1 MKTAELLAR
10 KPTSIVCVNPGES
23 LRKCVDLMNERR
35 IGALMVMNDG
45 DGAVAGILSERDILR
60 NRCEANSEDCTMTAQ
75 DIMTPA
81 DKLVTAT
88 ADTRIDD
95 VMSMMTEN
103 KVRHLPVMEGNAL
116 KGIISI
122 GDVVKA
128 LLDAALEENKNMKEY
143 MFGRDPVL

>member
-10 KPTSIVCVNPGES
+10 KSTDIVCVSPGEP
-23 LRKCVDLMNERR
+23 LNKCIDLMNDRR
-35 IGALMVMNDG
+35 IGALMVVNENG
-45 DGAVAGILSERDILR
+45 GVAGLLSERDILR
-60 NRCEANSEDCTMTAQ
+60 NRCEASKTECPMKAQ

-88 ADTRIDD
+88 AETRIDD
-95 VMSMMTEN
+95 VMNMMTQN
-103 KVRHLPVMEGNAL
+103 KVRHLPVMDGDAL

-122 GDVVKA
+122 GDVVKG

-143 MFGRDPVL
+143 MFGREPVL